1 MLYNLIKYEYRQNGI
16 EIVGFEGFPEA
27 VVIPSEIEGIKVMGI
42 ASHSFKGLPTLKSL
56 FIEDGLKYIGE
67 FSFCDCTKL
76 SDITLPDS
84 IDYIGRDA
92 FTNTYLYNHKPL
104 LGGVLY
110 IDRHLIK
117 AKTPL
122 ARFTVNGVL
131 SIAEEAFINQTTL
144 KELYF
149 TNQLRSISPRA
160 FYNCGIKRVEPS
172 YGVERIGALAF
183 AECSNL
189 EEATLPDSLSYI
201 EEGIFLNTPL
211 LDNAPSELY
220 IGRHLIRSRG
230 SQKVVLKN
238 DTLSIA
244 EGAFAESNIEWVDL
258 RSITKIPDCCFYK
271 CNKLKRIKSLPIT
284 YIGEG
289 ALAYCISLEKPK
301 LANNAYLGKGYNY
314 FSLLN
319 WDIPDENILYF
330 GKRLVYARELYGEYT
345 VKYGTIF
352 IEKECFKSNDR
363 LTGVTFPGSV
373 ISIGEGAFLNCP
385 FLKRLV
391 LSDKLKEI
399 PNYFA
404 PSCELLEIAIPD
416 SVKSIGRESFSGC
429 QKLTGEVITSAT
441 KVGERAFYNTAITAV
456 ILKKPIKYIGK
467 EGFAKS
473 TSLKNISFEVDNN
486 TILSGGLFKGCRSIV
501 TLTLPEGLQS
511 VPSSC
516 FEGCVSLK
524 EINLPSTIKSIG
536 NKCFYDCKF
545 LERINIPN
553 CLLSPSCFE
562 NCTSLKRV
570 SVNQKKIPTALF
582 KNCTALEEVQFNEM
596 PTVIGNQAFFGTT
609 SLKGIHLTERLE
621 IIGAESFKNSG
632 IEEITLPDGIKIG
645 GNAFENASLV
655 RVLRCDGSKTSGGSI
670 GEYAFYGCETLGEVD
685 IPNGIYNIQKNCFS
699 SCKNLYSVK
708 MKEGLFSIGDECF
721 SDCDKLK
728 KIVIPDSVLR
738 IGKGFFIGGMIYKKN
753 LSTLL
758 KEEQGGLLKLG
769 GNIVEYEYGYLSVPL
784 FGEECFS
791 DSNWRKGSLSAYDSI
806 FALDSQNKELKIDYV
821 KQRLLYPYKLSSG
834 NKRVFIEEYLDDI
847 MFELITKQKLDDIRR
862 LNENSCFSIERVQG
876 YISYTTEIKAVSVT
890 ALLLDILRR
899 IKK

>member
-1 MLYNLIKYEYRQNGI
+1 MLYNLIKYEYRPNGI

-27 VVIPSEIEGIKVMGI
+27 VVIPSEIEGIRVIGI
-42 ASHSFKGLPTLKSL
+42 ASHSFKGLSTLKSL

-67 FSFCDCTKL
+67 FSFYDCTQL

-92 FTNTYLYNHKPL
+92 FTNTYLYDRKPL

-117 AKTPL
+117 AKIPL
-122 ARFTVNGVL
+122 VRFTVNGVL

-144 KELYF
+144 EELYF

-172 YGVERIGALAF
+172 YGVEKIGALAF
-183 AECSNL
+183 AECRNL

-211 LDNAPSELY
+211 LDNAPDELY
-220 IGRHLIRSRG
+220 VGRHLIRSRG
-230 SQKVVLKN
+230 SQKVVLRKG
-238 DTLSIA
+238 TLSIA
-244 EGAFAESNIEWVDL
+244 EGAFVGSNVELVDL
-258 RSITKIPDCCFYK
+258 RSITSIPDCCFYK
-271 CNKLKRIKSLPIT
+271 CKKLKRIKSLPIT

-289 ALAYCISLEKPK
+289 ALAYCISLEKPN
-301 LANNAYLGKGYNY
+301 LANNPSLSKGYNY
-314 FSLLN
+314 FSSLN
-319 WDIPDENILYF
+319 WDIPDENVLYF

-345 VKYGTIF
+345 VRYGTLF
-352 IEKECFKSNDR
+352 VERECFKGNDR
-363 LTGVTFPGSV
+363 LTGATFPNSV
-373 ISIGEGAFLNCP
+373 ISIGEGTFINCP
-385 FLKRLV
+385 FLKRV
-391 LSDKLKEI
+391 TLSDKLKEI
-399 PNYFA
+399 PNNFA
-404 PSCELLEIAIPD
+404 PSCELLEISIPD

-429 QKLTGEVITSAT
+429 QKLAGEIITSAT
-441 KVGERAFYNTAITAV
+441 KLGERAFYNTAITAV
-456 ILKKPIKYIGK
+456 TFKKPIKYIGK

-473 TSLKNISFEVDNN
+473 TSLKKISFEADNN
-486 TILSGGLFKGCRSIV
+486 AIISEGLFKGCRSIV
-501 TLTLPEGLQS
+501 HLTLPEGLQNI
-511 VPSSC
+511 PNSC

-524 EINLPSTIKSIG
+524 EIYLPSTIKSIG

-545 LERINIPN
+545 LEKINIPN

-570 SVNQKKIPTALF
+570 SVNQKKLPTALF
-582 KNCTALEEVQFNEM
+582 KNCTSLEEVQFNEM

-609 SLKGIHLTERLE
+609 SLKGIHFSDCLE
-621 IIGAESFKNSG
+621 IIGVECFKNSG
-632 IEEITLPDGIKIG
+632 IEEVTLPDGVKVG
-645 GNAFENASLV
+645 GNAFECSSLI
-655 RVLRCDGSKTSGGSI
+655 RVLRSDGNKTNGGNI
-670 GEYAFYGCETLGEVD
+670 GEYAFYGCEALLEAD
-685 IPNGIYNIQKNCFS
+685 IPNGIYSIQKNCFS

-708 MKEGLFSIGDECF
+708 MKEGLISIGEECF

-738 IGKGFFIGGMIYKKN
+738 LGKGFFTGGTVYKKN
-753 LSTLL
+753 LSALL

-769 GNIVEYEYGYLSVPL
+769 GNIIEYEYGYLSVPL

-791 DSNWRKGSLSAYDSI
+791 DSNWRKGSLSAYDSV

-847 MFELITKQKLDDIRR
+847 MFELISKQKLDDIRR

-899 IKK
+899 IKI